1 MTVGRGLGHDER
13 VRMIAGVLAVVA
25 GLAGS
30 VLHAVN
36 SAAGR
41 GFEPS
46 FWLVLALA
54 SIAFGSVGTMLATRS
69 TVRRIPA
76 LMVATGLGQGLG
88 LLCMEYAILGPMPG
102 APLALWLA
110 TWLWAPSLFLSATV
124 LPLLLP
130 DGLLASPRWRP
141 ALWAAWLVLAAHVVI
156 WAVTP
161 YEAQFPPIRVR
172 DLVNPIGQQWAT
184 DPALQIGLAV
194 ATAAVVAAA
203 LASVAMRWR
212 SSAGDARQQLKWL
225 VFGAGA
231 AVALFAAG
239 AAAPQP
245 WGELL
250 VGAAA
255 LPVPLTAGVAALRH
269 RLWDVDLAISI
280 GLRYALLSA
289 SVVVVYTMV
298 TSVWAASSSAP
309 AVAAAVVAVVLLPLH
324 DGLRRLVNR
333 LVHGERD
340 DPDTALALLGA
351 RLEATGDPVEVA
363 DALLP
368 EVVARLAG
376 LLRSRYVALELA
388 DGTVIRHGEAA
399 ASERIVLRYAGREVG
414 VLDLAARQRSRA
426 ERRRLERVA
435 EQASVAVHSVLATRE
450 ARRSRQL
457 VVAARE
463 EERRRLRWD
472 LHDGV
477 APLLAGLAL
486 QAETAR
492 DLVDTDP
499 GTTRVILDR
508 LVPNLT
514 AAVGDVRAIVHE
526 LRPPAL
532 DELGLAGAV
541 RELAARFDRPV
552 QRVEVIVDDV
562 DGLSA
567 AVDLA
572 AYRIVA
578 EALNNAV
585 RHAKAARIEVRLAR
599 AEDGLV
605 VRIADDGRGLPA
617 VAGGGVGL
625 DSMRARADELGGRFD
640 VTAAAGGGTVVT
652 AILPLEMGDDEP

>member
-255 LPVPLTAGVAALRH
+255 LPVALTAGVAALRH

-578 EALNNAV
+578 EGLNNAV
-585 RHAKAARIEVRLAR
+585 RHARAARIEVRLAR

-625 DSMRARADELGGRFD
+625 DSMRARADEMGGRFD

>member
-578 EALNNAV
+578 EGLNNAV
-585 RHAKAARIEVRLAR
+585 RHARAARIEVRLAR

>member
-54 SIAFGSVGTMLATRS
+54 SIAFGSVGTMLAARS
-69 TVRRIPA
+69 TVRRIPG

-194 ATAAVVAAA
+194 ATAMVVAAA

-231 AVALFAAG
+231 AVAVFAAG

-426 ERRRLERVA
+426 ERHRLERVA

-585 RHAKAARIEVRLAR
+585 RHAKAGRIEVRLAR

-617 VAGGGVGL
+617 LAGGGVGL

-640 VTAAAGGGTVVT
+640 VTPAAGGGTVVT
-652 AILPLEMGDDEP
+652 ATLPLEMGDDEP

>member
-399 ASERIVLRYAGREVG
+399 VSERIVLRYAGREVG

-426 ERRRLERVA
+426 ERHRLERVA

-578 EALNNAV
+578 EGLNNAV
-585 RHAKAARIEVRLAR
+585 RHARAARIEVRLAR

-625 DSMRARADELGGRFD
+625 DSMRARADEMGGRFD

>member
-25 GLAGS
+25 GVAGS

-54 SIAFGSVGTMLATRS
+54 SIAFGSVGTMLAARS
-69 TVRRIPA
+69 TVRRIPG

-194 ATAAVVAAA
+194 ATAMVVAAA

-231 AVALFAAG
+231 AVAVFAAG

-426 ERRRLERVA
+426 ERHRLERVA

-585 RHAKAARIEVRLAR
+585 RHAKAGRIEVRLAR

-617 VAGGGVGL
+617 LAGGGVGL

-640 VTAAAGGGTVVT
+640 VTPAAGGGTVVT
-652 AILPLEMGDDEP
+652 ATLPLEMGDDEP

>member
-41 GFEPS
+41 GFEAS

-212 SSAGDARQQLKWL
+212 SSAGDPRQQLKWL

-426 ERRRLERVA
+426 ERHRLERVA
-435 EQASVAVHSVLATRE
+435 EQAAVAVHSVLATRE

-499 GTTRVILDR
+499 GTTRVILGR

-625 DSMRARADELGGRFD
+625 DSMRARADELGGRFG
-640 VTAAAGGGTVVT
+640 VTPAAGGGTVVT
-652 AILPLEMGDDEP
+652 AILPLEMGR